1 MFRMRFPLSAVIL
14 ALVLAVMLP
23 APVSAEPL
31 LPARKDFHL
40 YLLVG
45 QSNMAGRGRVA
56 DIDRR
61 LIPRVLKYGKD
72 GRWVPALDPLHFD
85 KPSVVGVGVG
95 RSFAEVVA
103 KARPGVTIGLVPCAV
118 GGSPIAAWEPG
129 GFHPGTKTHPWDDC
143 LKRARAALK
152 HGTLK
157 GILWHQ
163 GESDSN
169 PELSAV
175 YEKKLHELI
184 ARFRVSLKAPRVP
197 FVAGQ
202 MGRWPERS
210 WSAAKERVD
219 ASHRRLP
226 TRVARTAFASARG
239 LKHKGDKV
247 HFDSASYREL
257 GRRYAAAYLKLAGPA
272 KKSTRVSRRPNV
284 VLIMADDVG
293 YECFGCYGSRQYKTP
308 HIDRLARDGL
318 RFRHCYSQ
326 PLCTPSRVK
335 LMTGLSNV
343 RNYSA
348 FSVLRRGQKTIGQYM
363 QQGGYRTAVA
373 GKWQL
378 LGAEH
383 YSRQFRGK
391 GTFPEKAGFD
401 EICLWQVDRMGSR
414 FWNPL
419 LYINGTNRTFGPD
432 EYGPDIVTKSVTD
445 FIEAN
450 RERPFFAYMPL
461 IQVHSPFLPTPSSES
476 RQSKNRQR
484 NFEDMVAYMDEQV
497 GRVVAKIDQLGLARQ
512 TLIIFTG
519 DNGTHRTIRSR
530 LGGREIRGGKGRMTD
545 AGTRVPLVVRWPG
558 KIASG
563 QVTDHLV
570 DFSDFL
576 PTVLDLA
583 GLEVPDGLDGRSFAG
598 LLTGQDDYRPRD
610 WIHIYYCPRPERSKP
625 KRFVRDHRFKLYG
638 DGRFIDVAEDVLEQS
653 PLSDP
658 LADPTAAAALARL
671 KRALAS
677 MPAKGQSLLK
687 FVR

>member
-1 MFRMRFPLSAVIL
+1 MFYRRFSLLAVI
-14 ALVLAVMLP
+14 LAVMLP
-23 APVSAEPL
+23 APPAVTAQTK
-31 LPARKDFHL
+31 LPAPKDFHL

-56 DIDRR
+56 DIDRAP
-61 LIPRVLKYGKD
+61 IPRVLKYGKD
-72 GRWVPALDPLHFD
+72 GRWVPAVDPLHFD

-95 RSFAEVVA
+95 RSFAGVVA

-129 GFHPGTKTHPWDDC
+129 GFHPSTKTHPWDDC

-152 HGTLK
+152 DGTLK

-163 GESDSN
+163 GESDAS

-184 ARFRVSLKAPRVP
+184 ARFRGELKAPRVP
-197 FVAGQ
+197 FLAGQ
-202 MGRWPERS
+202 MGRWPERP
-210 WSAAKERVD
+210 WSAAKQTVD
-219 ASHRRLP
+219 AAHRRLP
-226 TRVARTAFASARG
+226 TKVAHTAFASARG

-247 HFDSASYREL
+247 HFDAVSYREL
-257 GRRYAAAYLKLAGPA
+257 GRRYAAAYLKLAGPGS
-272 KKSTRVSRRPNV
+272 KSTSGKRRPNV

-293 YECFGCYGSRQYKTP
+293 YECFGCYGSQQYKTP
-308 HIDRLARDGL
+308 HIDRLAQQGL

-348 FSVLRRGQKTIGQYM
+348 FSVLRRDQKTIGQYM
-363 QQGGYRTAVA
+363 QAGGYRTAVA

-383 YSRQFRGK
+383 YSPQFRGK
-391 GTFPEKAGFD
+391 GTFPEKTGFD

-414 FWNPL
+414 FWKPL
-419 LYINGTNRTFGPD
+419 LYINGTNRAFGPD
-432 EYGPDIVTKSVTD
+432 DYGPDIVTKSVTD

-450 RERPFFAYMPL
+450 RDRPFFAYLPL
-461 IQVHSPFLPTPSSES
+461 IQVHSPFLPTPNSES

-497 GRVVAKIDQLGLARQ
+497 GRVVAKVDQLGLARQ

-530 LGGREIRGGKGRMTD
+530 LGGRVIRGGKGRMTD
-545 AGTRVPLVVRWPG
+545 AGTRVPLVVRWLG
-558 KIASG
+558 RVASG
-563 QVTDHLV
+563 QVTDNLV

-576 PTVLDLA
+576 PTVLDSGRA
-583 GLEVPDGLDGRSFAG
+583 GCPR
-598 LLTGQDDYRPRD
+598 RPRREELR
-610 WIHIYYCPRPERSKP
+610 RPA
-625 KRFVRDHRFKLYG
+625 
-638 DGRFIDVAEDVLEQS
+638 DGE
-653 PLSDP
+653 
-658 LADPTAAAALARL
+658 
-671 KRALAS
+671 
-677 MPAKGQSLLK
+677 G
-687 FVR
+687 

>member
-1 MFRMRFPLSAVIL
+1 MRVPLVGG
-14 ALVLAVMLP
+14 LVLALLFT
-23 APVSAEPL
+23 ARVSAETK
-31 LPARKDFHL
+31 LPAKKDFHV

-45 QSNMAGRGRVA
+45 QSNMAGRGRMA
-56 DIDRR
+56 DGDKRP
-61 LIPRVLKYGKD
+61 IPGVLKFGQD
-72 GRWVPALDPLHFD
+72 GRWVPAVDPLHFD
-85 KPSVVGVGVG
+85 KPTVVGVGVG
-95 RSFAEVVA
+95 RSFARVVVG
-103 KARPGVTIGLVPCAV
+103 ARPGVTIGLVPCAV

-129 GFHPGTKTHPWDDC
+129 GYHPGTKTHPWDDC
-143 LKRARAALK
+143 LERARAALK

-163 GESDSN
+163 GESDAA
-169 PELSAV
+169 PELAAV
-175 YEKKLHELI
+175 YEKKLHGLV
-184 ARFRVSLKAPRVP
+184 ARFRRELKAPRVP

-202 MGRWPERS
+202 MGRWPERP
-210 WSAAKERVD
+210 WSAAKRKVD
-219 ASHRRLP
+219 AAHRRLP
-226 TRVARTAFASARG
+226 KAVSHTAFVSAER

-247 HFDSASYREL
+247 HFDAASYHEL
-257 GRRYAAAYLKLAGPA
+257 GRRYAAAYLKLTVPSSGAARP
-272 KKSTRVSRRPNV
+272 PNV

-308 HIDRLARDGL
+308 HIDRLARQGL

-348 FSVLRRGQKTIGQYM
+348 FSVLNRDQKTIGQYM
-363 QQGGYRTAVA
+363 QAGGYRTAVA

-378 LGAEH
+378 LGSAG
-383 YSRQFRGK
+383 YAPRFRGK
-391 GTFPEKAGFD
+391 GSWPEKTGFE
-401 EICLWQVDRMGSR
+401 EICLWQVDQRGKR

-432 EYGPDIVTKSVTD
+432 DYGPDIVTKSVTD

-450 RERPFFAYMPL
+450 RDRPFFAYMPL
-461 IQVHSPFLPTPSSES
+461 IQVHNPFLPTPRSES

-497 GRVVAKIDQLGLARQ
+497 GRVVAKVDELGLGRQ

-519 DNGTHRTIRSR
+519 DNGTNRQIRSR
-530 LGGREIRGGKGRMTD
+530 LNGREIRGGKGQMTD

-558 KIASG
+558 TVTSG
-563 QVTDHLV
+563 QVTDLLV

-576 PTVLDLA
+576 PTLLDVA
-583 GLEVPDGLDGRSFAG
+583 GLDVPGGLDGRSFAG
-598 LLTGQDDYRPRD
+598 LLAGKEDYRPRD
-610 WIHIYYCPRPERSKP
+610 WIHIYYCPRPEKTRP
-625 KRFVRDHRFKLYG
+625 QRFVRDQRFKLYG
-638 DGRFIDVAEDVLEQS
+638 DGRFIDVPADVLEQN

-658 LADPTAAAALARL
+658 PADATAAAALAKL

-677 MPAKGQSLLK
+677 MPAEGQSLLK
-687 FVR
+687 FVP